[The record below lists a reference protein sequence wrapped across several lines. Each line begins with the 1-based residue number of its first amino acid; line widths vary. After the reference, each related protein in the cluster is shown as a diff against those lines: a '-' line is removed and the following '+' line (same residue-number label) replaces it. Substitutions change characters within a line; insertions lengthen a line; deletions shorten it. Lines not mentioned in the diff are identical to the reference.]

1 MGASALLIASSAY
14 AQEAPSGPV
23 ESVTVSS
30 SRIMSAGFNAP
41 TPTTVLGSDFI
52 QSQAKDTIF
61 TTVTQLPSMM
71 GSTGQEANVN
81 GTSGGT
87 NGLSSFNLFGL
98 GTIRTLTLLDGQ
110 RFMPANVTGVPDISE
125 FPQLLIQRVDVVTG
139 GASASWG
146 SDAIAGVVNFI
157 TDKKFVGFKANMST
171 GLSTYGDNAALL
183 LQGAIGT
190 SFAGGRG
197 HFEISGEFQHEDGV
211 QGGWRQLTCCGG
223 RSDNSLTHG
232 RTWFIEPTILQYA
245 SPGVQSATN
254 PGGAP
259 AGQPQYFVTANGQQN
274 QLGRYGLIN
283 SGPLAGTAFG
293 PNGTTYAFN
302 YGTGP
307 AGVNIA
313 TGFGGTA
320 QGVPVRSGSASGSAS
335 TPGSVTN
342 CIVQFCAGGEIDN
355 QTGSG
360 VTLASPLTRGDIYTR
375 LSYDLTPNTEVYMT
389 YNWSQVGT
397 SNIPNPDMWLGSLP
411 GIGGGT
417 GQSNISPVALTTGI
431 VS

>member
-1 MGASALLIASSAY
+1 MSFTNNTGIPSVRSARFNRKSILLATVGTSAAIMGSAAY

-23 ESVTVSS
+23 ETVTVSS

-52 QSQAKDTIF
+52 QNSAKDTIF
-61 TTVTQLPSMM
+61 TAVTQLPSLM
-71 GSTGQEANVN
+71 GSTGVESGVN

-87 NGLSSFNLFGL
+87 NGLASFNMFGL
-98 GTIRTLTLLDGQ
+98 GTIRTLTLLDNQ

-125 FPQLLIQRVDVVTG
+125 FPQILIQRVDVVTG

-157 TDKKFVGFKANMST
+157 TDKKFEGFKANISS
-171 GLSTYGDNAALL
+171 GLSTYGDNATLTVQAAA
-183 LQGAIGT
+183 GV

-197 HFEISGEFQHEDGV
+197 HFEVAGEFSHLDGV
-211 QGGWRQLTCCGG
+211 EGGWQQLSCCGG
-223 RSDNSLTHG
+223 RLDNSLSGG
-232 RTWFIEPTILQYA
+232 RKWFSEPTILQYA
-245 SPGVQSATN
+245 TPAAT
-254 PGGAP
+254 P

-283 SGPLAGTAFG
+283 SGPLMGTAFG
-293 PNGTTYAFN
+293 LNGTTYAFN

-313 TGFGGTA
+313 TGLGGTL
-320 QGVPVRSGSASGSAS
+320 QGVPAKNGSAS
-335 TPGSVTN
+335 TPGTVNN
-342 CIVQFCAGGEIDN
+342 CIVQFCVGGETDN

-360 VTLASPLTRGDIYTR
+360 VTLATPLTRGNVYTR
-375 LSYDLTPNTEVYMT
+375 LSYDLTPNTEVWMT
-389 YNWSQVGT
+389 LNWSEVAT

-411 GIGGGT
+411 GIGGG
-417 GQSNISPVALTTGI
+417 SA
-431 VS
+431 